1 MSSWIEDSSGV
12 YVNETGLTMSEGDGD
27 GILTID
33 ELDEDGYEIEIP
45 IRDLFDNP
53 FVKIPT
59 LDANG
64 KISADQ
70 IPSIV
75 IGDTFFV
82 NSETEMLALS
92 TADKGDLA
100 IRQDIQGGATYRL
113 VGNDYSVLSHWTE
126 LRAKYIQW
134 SEILNK
140 PTTFPVGDHNH
151 DGRYP
156 KIGANGKISAGVIPF
171 VNFFGDRYVRDSE
184 SEMLGLLAAP
194 GDVCIRRD
202 ENKLYIC
209 MGLPSLLSSWVY
221 VPSPIAKIDSII
233 MDGTVYVGHVEITPE
248 AIRAAHEIHEHDYI
262 KAESGEEIRVIR
274 DEIDGIPVLFWID
287 PLNGDTPTPFA

>member
-1 MSSWIEDSSGV
+1 MSWIEDSSGV
-12 YVNETGLTMSEGDGD
+12 YVNDTGLTLSEGDGGD

-64 KISADQ
+64 QISADQ

-82 NSETEMLALS
+82 NSESEMLALS
-92 TADKGDLA
+92 SAQKGDLA
-100 IRQDIQGGATYRL
+100 IRQEIQGGATYRL
-113 VGNDYSVLSHWTE
+113 VGNDYSILAHWTE

-140 PTTFPVGDHNH
+140 PTTFPVDAHNH
-151 DGRYP
+151 DGLYP
-156 KIGANGKISAGVIPF
+156 KIGVNGKISAGVIPF

-184 SEMLGLLAAP
+184 SEMLGLLASS

-202 ENKLYIC
+202 ENKLYLC

-248 AIRAAHEIHEHDYI
+248 SIKAANEIHEHNYI
-262 KAESGEEIRVIR
+262 KAESGEEIRV
-274 DEIDGIPVLFWID
+274 
-287 PLNGDTPTPFA
+287 